1 MWRGNS
7 SGEFDR
13 LRLNECPVGYVTAE
27 SEQLVLLFVACRAL
41 RAPAVAAGLLA
52 WPARL
57 VDALLVLEQEAQRT
71 NG

>member
-1 MWRGNS
+1 
-7 SGEFDR
+7 
-13 LRLNECPVGYVTAE
+13 VGYVTAE